1 MLRRVDGPMNRTITL
16 GNECDVAL
24 IRNST
29 LQQLWPFRSTT
40 KRHKP
45 HKKETEKMSKTTT
58 VGILVVAGAA
68 LTLVAHTLNGGV
80 SASDL
85 QNLISALAGV
95 GLILAHDAP

>member
-1 MLRRVDGPMNRTITL
+1 
-16 GNECDVAL
+16 
-24 IRNST
+24 
-29 LQQLWPFRSTT
+29 
-40 KRHKP
+40 
-45 HKKETEKMSKTTT
+45 MSKTTT

-95 GLILAHDAP
+95 GLIMAHDAP